1 MNNYF
6 FKPSKLLQSTLTL
19 LILLGSDDYILDS
32 GGPLF
37 VQADQPVHC
46 LRGQVYGVWNFH
58 VNQAVENVDLF
69 SVKEV
74 CTHQLPNKLQVIGS
88 NHVWKF

>member
-46 LRGQVYGVWNFH
+46 K
-58 VNQAVENVDLF
+58 
-69 SVKEV
+69 S
-74 CTHQLPNKLQVIGS
+74 TNKAININLNMS
-88 NHVWKF
+88 NM

>member
-6 FKPSKLLQSTLTL
+6 FKPSKLLRSTLTL
-19 LILLGSDDYILDS
+19 LALLGSDDYILDS

-46 LRGQVYGVWNFH
+46 KSINKV
-58 VNQAVENVDLF
+58 VNINLNMSNV
-69 SVKEV
+69 
-74 CTHQLPNKLQVIGS
+74 
-88 NHVWKF
+88 